1 MVPLNGTTYGKKSL
15 PVASR
20 LATTARGGTPVVIA
34 AAEIDP
40 VELRLAVVE
49 VQVRHPIREVAEAD
63 GIYVVLREHIRV
75 NTEADDLDFREAEA
89 SLLPN
94 KLLGVLRRLASHGL
108 AILYVVYVVGILGG
122 GHHVGDGGRLEVGA
136 ARLVAIAY
144 HRRLAVDAEV
154 GTGDDREKGHAPVLE
169 AHLSG
174 LGDHLV
180 ALFLEHLHDRR
191 QDAAILE
198 SRDLGVEELLEVATL
213 GLLGFPA
220 EQVLGL
226 GHGPV
231 NVARV
236 GLSEEPNQL
245 LY

>member
-1 MVPLNGTTYGKKSL
+1 M
-15 PVASR
+15 
-20 LATTARGGTPVVIA
+20 VIA

-122 GHHVGDGGRLEVGA
+122 GHHVGDSGRIEVGA
-136 ARLVAIAY
+136 ACLVAITH
-144 HRRLAVDAEV
+144 HRHLAVDAEV
-154 GTGDDREKGHAPVLE
+154 GPRYDREKWYAPVLE
-169 AHLSG
+169 AHLGG
-174 LGDHLV
+174 LSDYLI
-180 ALFLEHLHDRR
+180 ALFMEHLHDLHRDTTVI
-191 QDAAILE
+191 QG
-198 SRDLGVEELLEVATL
+198 RDLGVEELFEMASI
-213 GLLGFPA
+213 GPLGFCY
-220 EQVLGL
+220 ELVFGFGYHSVISQ
-226 GHGPV
+226 
-231 NVARV
+231 
-236 GLSEEPNQL
+236 
-245 LY
+245 